1 MTKKRQFRIKT
12 RQKSGENVKTALNY
26 QARKCCWLVAAPFF
40 AFAVAHYSPPCLN
53 WSKKNKRR
61 HRD

>member
-26 QARKCCWLVAAPFF
+26 QARKCCWLVVAPFF
-40 AFAVAHYSPPCLN
+40 ALAVALSIRPLV
-53 WSKKNKRR
+53 
-61 HRD
+61 